1 MSRNIFARKRLAKT
15 AVMFRRPNS
24 DTNSMK
30 KPLLFLAALAI
41 FAGAAAAEKT
51 VESPYSFEYR
61 EIAQKLQGPSAPF
74 EKDGCIVFS
83 AELGPRYVGIAFDF
97 ENYQIIHPFMRKS
110 TYDENGD
117 HVNTWYFYIL
127 EDVPQTKKIY
137 YRMIIDGLWT
147 TDRLNPNQYY
157 DTQTGIHLSELTV
170 QKRFAAETHAHL
182 QAGSRIQC
190 ETLGTHF
197 VYKGKSGQKVRLAGT
212 FTNWDSWIY
221 ELKETAAGLYEL
233 DVPLPA
239 GTYYYVYYIGTER
252 FPDLTNHDRAWTDDG
267 RPISKIVV
275 E

>member
-1 MSRNIFARKRLAKT
+1 
-15 AVMFRRPNS
+15 
-24 DTNSMK
+24 MK
-30 KPLLFLAALAI
+30 KSLLILAALSL
-41 FAGAAAAEKT
+41 FVGAAAAEKT
-51 VESPYSFEYR
+51 IESPYSFEYR

-127 EDVPQTKKIY
+127 EDVPQTNKIY

-147 TDRLNPNQYY
+147 TDRLNPVQYY

-170 QKRFAAETHAHL
+170 QKKVAAATRASVQSGVEA
-182 QAGSRIQC
+182 
-190 ETLGTHF
+190 THF
-197 VYKGKSGQKVRLAGT
+197 VYRGKSGQKVRLAGT
-212 FTNWDSWIY
+212 FTKWDSWIY

-233 DVPLPA
+233 DLPLPS

-252 FPDLTNHDRAWTDDG
+252 FPDRTNHDMAWTDDG
-267 RPISKIVV
+267 RPISKLTVN
-275 E
+275 

>member
-1 MSRNIFARKRLAKT
+1 M
-15 AVMFRRPNS
+15 
-24 DTNSMK
+24 
-30 KPLLFLAALAI
+30 AALAV
-41 FAGAAAAEKT
+41 FAGVAAAEKT

-117 HVNTWYFYIL
+117 LVRTWYFYIL
-127 EDVPQTKKIY
+127 EDVPQTSKIY

-147 TDRLNPNQYY
+147 TDRLNPAQYY

-170 QKRFAAETHAHL
+170 KKRVPAATRTS
-182 QAGSRIQC
+182 AGSGATQAA
-190 ETLGTHF
+190 HF
-197 VYKGKSGQKVRLAGT
+197 VYRGKSGQKVRLAGT
-212 FTNWDSWIY
+212 FCNWDSWIY
-221 ELKETAAGLYEL
+221 ELRETSAGLYEL
-233 DVPLPA
+233 DLPLPA

-252 FPDLTNHDRAWTDDG
+252 LPDLTNHDRAFTDDG

-275 E
+275 D

>member
-1 MSRNIFARKRLAKT
+1 MRKSLLILALGLAFMS
-15 AVMFRRPNS
+15 
-24 DTNSMK
+24 
-30 KPLLFLAALAI
+30 
-41 FAGAAAAEKT
+41 AAAAEKT

-110 TYDENGD
+110 TYDENGE

-127 EDVPQTKKIY
+127 EDVPQTNKIY

-147 TDRLNPNQYY
+147 TDSLNPQQYY

-170 QKRFAAETHAHL
+170 HKRGAAETRTSD
-182 QAGSRIQC
+182 QNGGS
-190 ETLGTHF
+190 LTHF
-197 VYKGKSGQKVRLAGT
+197 VYRGKSGQKVRLAGT
-212 FTNWDSWIY
+212 FTKWDSWIY

-233 DVPLPA
+233 DLPLPN
-239 GTYYYVYYIGTER
+239 GVYYYVYYIGTER
-252 FPDLTNHDRAWTDDG
+252 FPDNTNHDRAWTEDG
-267 RPISKIVV
+267 RPISKLLV

>member
-1 MSRNIFARKRLAKT
+1 MSRNIFARQRLAKT
-15 AVMFRRPNS
+15 AVMFRLANS
-24 DTNSMK
+24 DNMGMK
-30 KPLLFLAALAI
+30 KSILFAAALLLAV
-41 FAGAAAAEKT
+41 AGAAAEKT

-61 EIAQKLQGPSAPF
+61 EIAQKLQGPCAPF

-127 EDVPQTKKIY
+127 EDVPQTNKIY

-170 QKRFAAETHAHL
+170 KKRYSAATKASAQVGTGA
-182 QAGSRIQC
+182 QADA
-190 ETLGTHF
+190 THF
-197 VYKGKSGQKVRLAGT
+197 VYKGRSGQKVRLAGT
-212 FTNWDSWIY
+212 FTKWDSWIY

-233 DVPLPA
+233 DLPLPA

-252 FPDLTNHDRAWTDDG
+252 FPDVTNHDRAWTEDG
-267 RPISKIVV
+267 RPISKLVV